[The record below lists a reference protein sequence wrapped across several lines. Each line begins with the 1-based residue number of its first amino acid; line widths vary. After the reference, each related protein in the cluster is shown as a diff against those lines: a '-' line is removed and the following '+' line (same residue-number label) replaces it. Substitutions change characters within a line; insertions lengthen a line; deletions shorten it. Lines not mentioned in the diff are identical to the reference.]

1 MQHACVFTQTFEC
14 KLPAN
19 SSVCWHTTSTAD
31 ENSECQLQCLQG
43 HILLHYTKNNS
54 CSVLT
59 TIKQYTTKKSLPE
72 KHEYSHTD
80 ENNANNSLQLAA
92 VHCTQCIIDW
102 LTQHYTHSTKQAQWG
117 FHTAWCLSAFL
128 FIFYQMQQTNKWV
141 RLNNVKMCN
150 DVTWRDVSGEFD
162 KNNTE
167 CHKCPVTW
175 NNTHYTWT

>member
-1 MQHACVFTQTFEC
+1 MNNNSKPCSACVFTQTFEC

-19 SSVCWHTTSTAD
+19 SSVCWHTTCTAD

-102 LTQHYTHSTKQAQWG
+102 LTQHYTRSTKQAQWW

-128 FIFYQMQQTNKWV
+128 FIFTARCTLVQSAV
-141 RLNNVKMCN
+141 LPSHVVCLS
-150 DVTWRDVSGEFD
+150 V
-162 KNNTE
+162 
-167 CHKCPVTW
+167 CL
-175 NNTHYTWT
+175 